1 MFSSISIKHFKINTK
16 AILIIW
22 KLSKW
27 KKQKQRKIWKKKV
40 FLDFENRTDEQFH
53 YFHPAKKKN
62 TILFG
67 YYASVILGRSKAA
80 KSIRS
85 HNAEKI
91 KRHHVNLKRK
101 RVETR
106 LTWTAGDEPGVD
118 NDVALIRSPS
128 GDSMS
133 IRNRQNPNSFSPH
146 CITSS
151 LQKRI
156 ISL

>member
-1 MFSSISIKHFKINTK
+1 M
-16 AILIIW
+16 
-22 KLSKW
+22 
-27 KKQKQRKIWKKKV
+27 KKGEKKKKIEKIKIKKSV
-40 FLDFENRTDEQFH
+40 PWFWKSNWRAIPLFP
-53 YFHPAKKKN
+53 PAEKKN

-67 YYASVILGRSKAA
+67 YHASVILGRSKTA

-146 CITSS
+146 CIISS

-156 ISL
+156 IFL